1 MAADER
7 IGDNGYG
14 ERASDKDSVTAMEI
28 IISSHIR
35 TRAMSF

>member
-7 IGDNGYG
+7 NGGNGYG
-14 ERASDKDSVTAMEI
+14 ERASDKDNVTAMEI